1 MAKLI
6 AISGGIGSGK
16 SIVSE
21 ILQANG
27 FDVYDCDRE
36 AKRIMDND
44 TNIHDLL
51 RLHIHPDAVKNGLID
66 RNLIASIVFNDKD
79 RLNSLNHIVHQAVRD
94 DITRYR
100 LTLSNDTVMFIETAI
115 LYQSNIDLMVDEV
128 WEVTAPREIRIQRVM
143 LRNNCT
149 VTEVEARINAQDE
162 YSSPRT
168 HPLKHIIV
176 NDNIQPVL
184 PQVIKLLNRVTG
196 S

>member
-27 FDVYDCDRE
+27 FNVYDCDSE

-44 TNIHDLL
+44 PNIHDLL
-51 RLHIHPDAVKNGLID
+51 RRYIHPGAVKNGLID
-66 RNLIASIVFNDKD
+66 RKLIASIVFNDKD

-94 DITRYR
+94 DITRHR
-100 LTLSNDTVMFIETAI
+100 LTLSNDTVMFVETAI
-115 LYQSNIDLMVDEV
+115 LYQSDIDLMVDEV
-128 WEVTAPREIRIQRVM
+128 WAVTAPREIRIQRVM

-149 VTEVEARINAQDE
+149 ATEVEARINAQDE
-162 YSSPRT
+162 YLSPRT

-176 NDNIQPVL
+176 NDNTQPVL
-184 PQVIKLLNRVTG
+184 PQVIKLLNSVIE